1 MDQPVATFSLDDLG
15 GRRVVSLDDHREP
28 MKRPPASS
36 TLLQGTLDLL
46 VLHALRRGPMHGYAV
61 AQAIHLLSDQVL
73 KVEEGSL
80 YPALYRL
87 ELDGA
92 VASSWGTSEN
102 NRRAKYY
109 EITKRGRKLLDEQQ
123 QSWDRLAAGVHRV
136 LAR

>member
-1 MDQPVATFSLDDLG
+1 
-15 GRRVVSLDDHREP
+15 
-28 MKRPPASS
+28 
-36 TLLQGTLDLL
+36 LQ
-46 VLHALRRGPMHGYAV
+46 RGHLHGYAI
-61 AQAIHLLSDQVL
+61 AQTIHLLSDEVL

-92 VASSWGTSEN
+92 IRSTWGVSDN

-109 EITKRGRKLLDEQQ
+109 EITTRGRRL
-123 QSWDRLAAGVHRV
+123 LAAQHQTWTRLSSAVARV

>member
-1 MDQPVATFSLDDLG
+1 MGKSG
-15 GRRVVSLDDHREP
+15 
-28 MKRPPASS
+28 

-46 VLHALRRGPMHGYAV
+46 ILHALRRGSMHGYAI
-61 AQAIHLLSDQVL
+61 AQTIHLLSDEVL

-92 VASSWGTSEN
+92 IASSWGMSEN
-102 NRRAKYY
+102 NRKAKYY
-109 EITKRGRKLLDEQQ
+109 EITKRGQKLIADQQ
-123 QSWDRLAAGVHRV
+123 AQWDKLSSAVDRV

>member
-1 MDQPVATFSLDDLG
+1 VRKSEAPS
-15 GRRVVSLDDHREP
+15 
-28 MKRPPASS
+28 
-36 TLLQGTLDLL
+36 LLQGTLDLL
-46 VLHALRRGPMHGYAV
+46 ILHALQRGAMHGYAI
-61 AQAIHLLSDQVL
+61 AQTIHLLSDDVL

-92 VASSWGTSEN
+92 IEASWGVSDN

-109 EITKRGRKLLDEQQ
+109 QLTRRGRTLLNTQHEH
-123 QSWDRLAAGVHRV
+123 WKRLSSAVHRV